1 MGCKCASDLF
11 FGESEIIKAN
21 SIQQTKSNK
30 TTYEKP
36 LSNSSKYISQKNNDS
51 NIKPPEIN
59 IIQKPNEET
68 ASILNSNKSQISSQ
82 ASLYNYSEKEQPVT
96 PVKSVLDFSEEY
108 TERIIS
114 LINNIRSDPSSY
126 SYTILESIQNIKRTK
141 NDKIIYHDKVKV
153 ALFKGEEAF
162 YVAAEKLKNIQP
174 MNKLEYDQN
183 LCVPLPEN
191 ENEFKSQEFLNSSV
205 EKMREKN
212 INVEIYF
219 RDFIKIPEVAVLLM
233 IVDDNSKNTSKKRNT
248 LLNKN
253 FKYIGVCSKFIGK
266 NFVAH
271 LSFSR

>member
-1 MGCKCASDLF
+1 MGCKCTSDLF

-36 LSNSSKYISQKNNDS
+36 LSNSSKYISQKNNYSD
-51 NIKPPEIN
+51 IKPPEIN

-162 YVAAEKLKNIQP
+162 YDAAEKLKNIQP

-219 RDFIKIPEVAVLLM
+219 RDLIKIPEVAVLLM

>member
-82 ASLYNYSEKEQPVT
+82 VSLYNYSEKEQPVT
-96 PVKSVLDFSEEY
+96 PVKSVLDFNEEY

-219 RDFIKIPEVAVLLM
+219 RDLIKIPEVAVLLM

>member
-36 LSNSSKYISQKNNDS
+36 LSNSSKYISQKNNYS

-82 ASLYNYSEKEQPVT
+82 VSLYNYSEKEQPVT

-162 YVAAEKLKNIQP
+162 YDAAEKLKNIQP

>member
-1 MGCKCASDLF
+1 MGCKCTSDLF

-82 ASLYNYSEKEQPVT
+82 VSLYNYSEKEQPVT

-219 RDFIKIPEVAVLLM
+219 RDLIKIPEVAVLLM

>member
-1 MGCKCASDLF
+1 MGCKCTSDLF

-36 LSNSSKYISQKNNDS
+36 LSNSSKYISRKNNYSD
-51 NIKPPEIN
+51 IKPPEIN
-59 IIQKPNEET
+59 MIQKPNEET

-82 ASLYNYSEKEQPVT
+82 VSLYNYSEKEQPVT

-219 RDFIKIPEVAVLLM
+219 RDLIKIPEVAVLLM

>member
-1 MGCKCASDLF
+1 MGCKCTSDLF

-36 LSNSSKYISQKNNDS
+36 LSNSSKYISQKNNYSD
-51 NIKPPEIN
+51 IKPPEIN

-162 YVAAEKLKNIQP
+162 YDAAEKLKNIQP

>member
-1 MGCKCASDLF
+1 MGCKCTSDLF

-36 LSNSSKYISQKNNDS
+36 LSNSSKYISQKNNYSD
-51 NIKPPEIN
+51 IKPPEIN

-68 ASILNSNKSQISSQ
+68 ASMLNSNKSQISSQ
-82 ASLYNYSEKEQPVT
+82 VSLYNYSEKEQPVT

-205 EKMREKN
+205 ERMREKN

-219 RDFIKIPEVAVLLM
+219 RDLIKIPEVAVLLM

>member
-36 LSNSSKYISQKNNDS
+36 LSNSSKYISQKNNYSD
-51 NIKPPEIN
+51 IKPPEIN

-68 ASILNSNKSQISSQ
+68 ASMLNSNKSQISSQ
-82 ASLYNYSEKEQPVT
+82 VSLYNYSEKEQPVT

-219 RDFIKIPEVAVLLM
+219 RDLIKIPEVAVLLM

>member
-36 LSNSSKYISQKNNDS
+36 LSNSSKYISQKNNYS

-68 ASILNSNKSQISSQ
+68 ASMLNSNKSQISSQ
-82 ASLYNYSEKEQPVT
+82 VSLYNYSEKEQPVT

-162 YVAAEKLKNIQP
+162 YDAAEKLKNIQP

>member
-82 ASLYNYSEKEQPVT
+82 VSLYNYSEKEQPVT

-162 YVAAEKLKNIQP
+162 YDAAEKLKNIQP

>member
-36 LSNSSKYISQKNNDS
+36 LSNSSKYISQKNNYS

-68 ASILNSNKSQISSQ
+68 ASMLNSNKSQISSQ
-82 ASLYNYSEKEQPVT
+82 VSLYNYSEKEQPVT

-233 IVDDNSKNTSKKRNT
+233 IVDDNSKNMSKKRNT

>member
-82 ASLYNYSEKEQPVT
+82 VSLYNYSEKEQPVT

-219 RDFIKIPEVAVLLM
+219 RDLIKIPEVAVLLM

>member
-1 MGCKCASDLF
+1 MGCKCTSDLF

-36 LSNSSKYISQKNNDS
+36 LSNSSKYISQKNNYS

-82 ASLYNYSEKEQPVT
+82 VSLYNYSEKEQPVT

-162 YVAAEKLKNIQP
+162 YDAAEKLKNIQP

>member
-1 MGCKCASDLF
+1 MGCKCTSDLF

-68 ASILNSNKSQISSQ
+68 ASMLNSNKSQISSQ

-219 RDFIKIPEVAVLLM
+219 RDLIKIPEVAVLLM

>member
-36 LSNSSKYISQKNNDS
+36 LSNSSKYISQKNNYSD
-51 NIKPPEIN
+51 IKPPEIN

-68 ASILNSNKSQISSQ
+68 ASMLNSNKSQISSQ

-162 YVAAEKLKNIQP
+162 YDAAEKLKNIQP

>member
-36 LSNSSKYISQKNNDS
+36 LSNSSKYISQKNNYSD
-51 NIKPPEIN
+51 IKPPEIN

-82 ASLYNYSEKEQPVT
+82 VSLYNYSEKEQPVT

-219 RDFIKIPEVAVLLM
+219 RDLIKIPEVAVLLM

>member
-1 MGCKCASDLF
+1 MGCKCTSDLF

-36 LSNSSKYISQKNNDS
+36 LSNSSKYISQKNNYSD
-51 NIKPPEIN
+51 IKPPEIN

-82 ASLYNYSEKEQPVT
+82 VSLYNYTEKEQPVT

-162 YVAAEKLKNIQP
+162 YDAAEKLKNIQP

>member
-1 MGCKCASDLF
+1 MGCKCTSDLF

-36 LSNSSKYISQKNNDS
+36 LSNSSKYISQKNNYSD
-51 NIKPPEIN
+51 IKPPEIN

-82 ASLYNYSEKEQPVT
+82 VSLYNYSEKEQPVT

-219 RDFIKIPEVAVLLM
+219 RDLIKIPEVAVLLM

>member
-1 MGCKCASDLF
+1 MGCKCTSDLF

-36 LSNSSKYISQKNNDS
+36 LSNSSKYISQKNNYS

-82 ASLYNYSEKEQPVT
+82 VSLYNYSEKEQPVT

-219 RDFIKIPEVAVLLM
+219 RDLIKIPEVAVLLM

>member
-1 MGCKCASDLF
+1 MGCKCTSDLF

-36 LSNSSKYISQKNNDS
+36 LSNSSKYISQKNNYSD
-51 NIKPPEIN
+51 IKPPEIN

-82 ASLYNYSEKEQPVT
+82 VSLYNYSEKEQPVT

-162 YVAAEKLKNIQP
+162 YDAAEKLKNIQP

>member
-36 LSNSSKYISQKNNDS
+36 LSNSSKYISQKNNYS

-82 ASLYNYSEKEQPVT
+82 VSLYNYSEKEQPVT

-162 YVAAEKLKNIQP
+162 YDAAEKLKNIQP
-174 MNKLEYDQN
+174 MKKLEYDQN

>member
-1 MGCKCASDLF
+1 MGCKCTSDLF

-36 LSNSSKYISQKNNDS
+36 LSNSSKYISQKNNYS

-68 ASILNSNKSQISSQ
+68 ASMLNSNKSQISSQ
-82 ASLYNYSEKEQPVT
+82 VSLYNYSEKEQPVT

-162 YVAAEKLKNIQP
+162 YDAAEKLKNIQP

>member
-36 LSNSSKYISQKNNDS
+36 LSNSSKYISQKSNDS

-82 ASLYNYSEKEQPVT
+82 VSLYNYSEKEQPVT

-162 YVAAEKLKNIQP
+162 YDAAEKLKNIQP

-219 RDFIKIPEVAVLLM
+219 RDLIKIPEVAVLLM

>member
-82 ASLYNYSEKEQPVT
+82 VSLYNYSEKEQPVT

>member
-1 MGCKCASDLF
+1 MGCKCTSDLF

-36 LSNSSKYISQKNNDS
+36 LSNSSKYISQKSNDS

-68 ASILNSNKSQISSQ
+68 ASMLNSNKSQISSQ
-82 ASLYNYSEKEQPVT
+82 VSLYNYSEKEQPVT

-162 YVAAEKLKNIQP
+162 YDAAEKLKNIQP

>member
-1 MGCKCASDLF
+1 MGCKCTSDLF

-36 LSNSSKYISQKNNDS
+36 LSNSSKYISQKNNYSD
-51 NIKPPEIN
+51 IKPPEIN

-68 ASILNSNKSQISSQ
+68 ASMLNSNKSQISSQ
-82 ASLYNYSEKEQPVT
+82 VSLYNYSEKEQPVT

-219 RDFIKIPEVAVLLM
+219 RDLIKIPEVAVLLM

>member
-1 MGCKCASDLF
+1 MGCKCTSDLF

-36 LSNSSKYISQKNNDS
+36 LSNSSKYISQKNNYS

-162 YVAAEKLKNIQP
+162 YDAAEKLKNIQP

-219 RDFIKIPEVAVLLM
+219 RDLIKIPEVAVLLM

>member
-1 MGCKCASDLF
+1 MGCKCTSDLF

-36 LSNSSKYISQKNNDS
+36 LSNSSKYISQKNNYSD
-51 NIKPPEIN
+51 IKHPEIN

-82 ASLYNYSEKEQPVT
+82 VSLYNYSEKEQPVT

-162 YVAAEKLKNIQP
+162 YDAAEKLKNIQP

-219 RDFIKIPEVAVLLM
+219 RDLIKIPEVAVLLM

>member
-1 MGCKCASDLF
+1 MGCKCTSDLF

-36 LSNSSKYISQKNNDS
+36 LSNSSKYISLKNNDS

-68 ASILNSNKSQISSQ
+68 ASMLNSNKSQISSQ
-82 ASLYNYSEKEQPVT
+82 VSLYNYSEKEQPVT

-162 YVAAEKLKNIQP
+162 YDAAEKLKNIQP

>member
-36 LSNSSKYISQKNNDS
+36 LSNSNKYISQKRNDS

-82 ASLYNYSEKEQPVT
+82 VSLYNYSEKEQPVT

-162 YVAAEKLKNIQP
+162 YDAAEKLKNIQP

>member
-68 ASILNSNKSQISSQ
+68 ASILNSNKSQMSSQ

-162 YVAAEKLKNIQP
+162 YDAAEKLKNIQP

-219 RDFIKIPEVAVLLM
+219 RDLIKIPEVAVLLM

>member
-1 MGCKCASDLF
+1 MGCKCTSDLF

-162 YVAAEKLKNIQP
+162 YDAAEKLKNIQP

-219 RDFIKIPEVAVLLM
+219 RDLIKIPEVAVLLM